1 MSDYREVTYTYKLV
15 LLGDSSVGKTSIATQ
30 FVNNSFSEFQ
40 DSTIGAAFLSKM
52 LVVNGNRINFE
63 IWDTAGQ
70 ERYHSLAPM
79 YYRNATIILIV
90 YDITSMTSFEGAK
103 RWLTE
108 LKLTMTADTQVIFI
122 GNKKDKE
129 KRRMVKFEDVERY
142 CYQNGLQ
149 HYEAC
154 AKNKENIDNI
164 FKKVASNV
172 EIDKKYIK
180 RSNFVIEKPKKNN
193 YCCR

>member
-30 FVNNSFSEFQ
+30 FVNNAFSEFQ
-40 DSTIGAAFLSKM
+40 DSTIGAAFLSKL
-52 LVVNGNRINFE
+52 LVVKGNRINFE

-79 YYRNATIILIV
+79 YYRNAKVILIV
-90 YDITSMTSFEGAK
+90 YDITSMASFEGAK
-103 RWLTE
+103 KWLTE
-108 LKLTMTADTQVIFI
+108 IRLSMAPDTHIIFI
-122 GNKKDKE
+122 GNKIDRE
-129 KRRMVKFEDVERY
+129 KNRMVKFEEVDRY
-142 CYQNGLQ
+142 CYQNGLE
-149 HYEAC
+149 HYETC

-164 FKKVASNV
+164 FKTIASNL

-180 RSNFVIEKPKKNN
+180 RSNFVIEKPKKYN

>member
-30 FVNNSFSEFQ
+30 FVNNAFSEFQ
-40 DSTIGAAFLSKM
+40 DSTIGAAFLSKL
-52 LVVNGNRINFE
+52 LVVKGNRINFE

-79 YYRNATIILIV
+79 YYRNAKVILIV
-90 YDITSMTSFEGAK
+90 YDITSMASFEGAK
-103 RWLTE
+103 KWLTE
-108 LKLTMTADTQVIFI
+108 IRLSMKPDTHIIFI
-122 GNKKDKE
+122 GNKIDRE
-129 KRRMVKFEDVERY
+129 KNRMVKFEEVDRY
-142 CYQNGLQ
+142 CYQNGLE
-149 HYEAC
+149 HYETC

-164 FKKVASNV
+164 FKTIASNL

-180 RSNFVIEKPKKNN
+180 RSNFVIEKPKKYN

>member
-30 FVNNSFSEFQ
+30 FVNNAFSEFQ

-52 LVVNGNRINFE
+52 LVVKGNRINFE

-129 KRRMVKFEDVERY
+129 KRRMVKFEDVDRY
-142 CYQNGLQ
+142 CYENGLE
-149 HYEAC
+149 HYETC
-154 AKNKENIDNI
+154 AKNKKEIDNI
-164 FKKVASNV
+164 FKKVASNI

-180 RSNFVIEKPKKNN
+180 RTNFVIEKPKRNN